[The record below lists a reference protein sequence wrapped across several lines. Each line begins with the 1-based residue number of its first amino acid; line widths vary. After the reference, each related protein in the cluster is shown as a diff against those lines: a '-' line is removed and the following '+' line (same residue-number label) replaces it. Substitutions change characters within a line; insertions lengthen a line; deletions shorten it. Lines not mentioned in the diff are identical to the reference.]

1 MSSITLKELL
11 QLSEDWMEDPL
22 EIALV
27 NPNEG
32 TISIYRPDS
41 DSGMKVSYTSIK
53 HPFKDHDIEVMWYE
67 NRWDEICKELG
78 LDPDST
84 DWYISQSTL
93 DALDTIIGWATN
105 AYKDFK
111 KYRKENKNE

>member
-1 MSSITLKELL
+1 MEKVTLKELL

-22 EIALV
+22 EIVLV
-27 NPNEG
+27 STTYG
-32 TISIYRPDS
+32 TITIYRPDS
-41 DSGMKVSYTSIK
+41 DSGMKVSYTSTQ

-67 NRWDEICKELG
+67 DRWDEICKKLG
-78 LDPDST
+78 LDPNST
-84 DWYISQSTL
+84 DWYVSQSTL

-111 KYRKENKNE
+111 KYRKENTNE